1 MTPKLYDVDMAKEK
15 LTVYLDPEV
24 ARALRV
30 SAARRGMKDS
40 EVVEE
45 ALRKRLGIAALDRLT
60 AAATLDWEE
69 ALELAVREQHA
80 ARRERKRRA
89 S

>member
-1 MTPKLYDVDMAKEK
+1 MAKER
-15 LTVYLDPEV
+15 LTVFYLDAEV

-30 SAARRGMKDS
+30 AAARRGLKDS
-40 EVVEE
+40 ELVEQ
-45 ALRKRLGIAALDRLT
+45 ALRDKLLFTALDRI
-60 AAATLDWEE
+60 AATATMDEGE

-80 ARRERKRRA
+80 ARREHKRRA

>member
-1 MTPKLYDVDMAKEK
+1 M
-15 LTVYLDPEV
+15 TVYLDPEI

-40 EVVEE
+40 DVVQE
-45 ALRKRLGIAALDRLT
+45 AVREYLGLAALDRSAGRNLDLT
-60 AAATLDWEE
+60 EDE
-69 ALELAVREQHA
+69 ALELAVRVQHE
-80 ARRERKRRA
+80 ARRTRRKA

>member
-1 MTPKLYDVDMAKEK
+1 MTSKLYDVDMAKER
-15 LTVYLDPEV
+15 LTVYLDPDV

-30 SAARRGMKDS
+30 SASRRGMRDS

-45 ALRKRLGIAALDRLT
+45 ALRDKLAFTALDHIAAT
-60 AAATLDWEE
+60 ATLDWEE
-69 ALELAVREQHA
+69 ALELAVRVQHETRRK
-80 ARRERKRRA
+80 ARKA

>member
-1 MTPKLYDVDMAKEK
+1 MAKEK
-15 LTVYLDPEV
+15 VTVYLTPEV
-24 ARALRV
+24 ARAMRV

-45 ALRKRLGIAALDRLT
+45 ALREHVGLAALERLAT
-60 AAATLDWEE
+60 TATLDWEE
-69 ALELAVREQHA
+69 ALELAVRVQHET
-80 ARRERKRRA
+80 RRKSRKA

>member
-1 MTPKLYDVDMAKEK
+1 MTSRLYDVDMAKER
-15 LTVYLDPEV
+15 LTIYLDPDV

-30 SAARRGMKDS
+30 SASRRGMRDS

-45 ALRKRLGIAALDRLT
+45 AMREHLGLAALDRLS

-69 ALELAVREQHA
+69 ALELAVREQHL
-80 ARRERKRRA
+80 ARRARRKA